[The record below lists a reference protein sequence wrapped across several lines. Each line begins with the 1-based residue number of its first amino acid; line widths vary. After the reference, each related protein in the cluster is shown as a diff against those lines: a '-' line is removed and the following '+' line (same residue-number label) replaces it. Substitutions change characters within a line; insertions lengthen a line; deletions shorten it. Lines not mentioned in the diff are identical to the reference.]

1 MQTVITLDIE
11 SIQDTDRL
19 GRLMAE
25 MLRPGD
31 VVGLT
36 GDLGAG
42 KTYLAGRIARALGV
56 PDAVPIASPTFTL
69 IREYHEGR
77 LPIYHMDLYRLGD
90 SSELYELGL
99 WEYYDGDGVC
109 LVEWSNLFD
118 DLWPDHAL
126 VVQIDLCAGEK
137 RTVTLSGNGRGSE
150 LASTVEERWARPVSS
165 R

>member
-1 MQTVITLDIE
+1 MSDIIL
-11 SIQDTDRL
+11 SIDTREDTDRL
-19 GRLMAE
+19 GGLIAK
-25 MLRPGD
+25 LAAPGD

-42 KTYLAGRIARALGV
+42 KTYLAGQIAHGLGI
-56 PDAVPIASPTFTL
+56 PDTVSVSSPTFTL
-69 IREYHEGR
+69 IKEYRQGR

-90 SSELYELGL
+90 PSELYELGL

-126 VVQIDLCAGEK
+126 VVDIALGQGEK
-137 RTVTLSGNGRGSE
+137 RTVTLKGRLRGREMAES
-150 LASTVEERWARPVSS
+150 LDLLWPRP
-165 R
+165 